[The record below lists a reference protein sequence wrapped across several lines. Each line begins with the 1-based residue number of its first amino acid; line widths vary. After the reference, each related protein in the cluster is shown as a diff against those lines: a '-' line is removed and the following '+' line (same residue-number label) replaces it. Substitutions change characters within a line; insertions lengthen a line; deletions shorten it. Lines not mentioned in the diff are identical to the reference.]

1 MSCGANVRTLKTR
14 WLSHAGAYKVSYS
27 FADMIAQKIRHC
39 DEQINH
45 VIPGFYAN
53 YAFHMFMT
61 DEPLG
66 EVV

>member
-1 MSCGANVRTLKTR
+1 
-14 WLSHAGAYKVSYS
+14 
-27 FADMIAQKIRHC
+27 MIAQKIRHC